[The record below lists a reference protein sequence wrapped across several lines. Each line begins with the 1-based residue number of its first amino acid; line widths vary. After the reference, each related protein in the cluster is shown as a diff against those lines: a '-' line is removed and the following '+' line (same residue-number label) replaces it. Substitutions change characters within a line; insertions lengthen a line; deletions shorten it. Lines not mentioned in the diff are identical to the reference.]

1 MDHNEAVQQMATE
14 RYLLG
19 ELSPELRDAFEE
31 HFFDCQE
38 CAMDLRAASVF
49 LEEAKVHLPELT
61 GPLAT
66 PAAERPVPVLEKQP
80 GKKESWWSSLLRP
93 AFAAPVFATLL
104 AVVGYQNLV
113 TLPALRASSGEP
125 MLSPMVYLHAGTRGG
140 QGTPVDV
147 DAKHGIALVVDKPQQ
162 AGYSSFVFELRDPQ
176 GKVTASIAA
185 PNDSALPEGQ
195 PTDGT
200 LSLAIPGAALRD
212 GAYTLAI
219 SGVASNGSRTEIERH
234 ILNFHLRN

>member
-1 MDHNEAVQQMATE
+1 MDHNEAVQQMAAE

-66 PAAERPVPVLEKQP
+66 PAAERSAPVREKQA

-113 TLPALRASSGEP
+113 TFPALRASSSEP

-140 QGTPVDV
+140 QGTAVDV

-162 AGYSSFVFELRDPQ
+162 AGYASFVFELRDPQ
-176 GKVTASIAA
+176 GKVAASIAA
-185 PNDSALPEGQ
+185 PSESGPA
-195 PTDGT
+195 DGT

-219 SGVASNGSRTEIERH
+219 SGVASNGSRTVIEQH
-234 ILNFHLRN
+234 ILNFRLRN